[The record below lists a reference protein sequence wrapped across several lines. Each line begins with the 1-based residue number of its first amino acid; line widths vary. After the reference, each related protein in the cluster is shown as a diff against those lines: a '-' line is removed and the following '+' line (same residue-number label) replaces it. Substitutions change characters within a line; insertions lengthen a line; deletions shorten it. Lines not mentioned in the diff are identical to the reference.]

1 MPANYITNTE
11 VSIEIE
17 IKIETLKTIN
27 EEILC
32 LHNFMPQ
39 KVSVIIIIMI

>member
-11 VSIEIE
+11 VSIE
-17 IKIETLKTIN
+17 IETLKTIN

-32 LHNFMPQ
+32 LHNFMP
-39 KVSVIIIIMI
+39 